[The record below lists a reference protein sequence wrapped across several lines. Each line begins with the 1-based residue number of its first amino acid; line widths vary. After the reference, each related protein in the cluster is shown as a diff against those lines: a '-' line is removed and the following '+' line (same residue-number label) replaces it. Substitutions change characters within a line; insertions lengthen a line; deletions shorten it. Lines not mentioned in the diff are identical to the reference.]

1 MQTFTQF
8 AVCIFVLS
16 TLGESFRP
24 ANAAAIAAYTDD
36 SNRTRGYSLNRLAI
50 NLGWSIGP
58 AIGGILAS
66 INYHL
71 LFWADGITCMLASVI
86 LYHYLKPGEKGQVSK
101 KEVVKEKGSSAYKD
115 GVFLQGMFYVFLIGL
130 CFFQLFSLLPL
141 FYKDQLHLNEAM
153 IGALIAG
160 NGLIIVVFE
169 MILVYKLE
177 RLGKVIHYIMIGSFL
192 IGLSFLT
199 LNLAPW
205 VSVAILS
212 MAMVSFGEMLLFPFI
227 NNFWVNRSSEQNR
240 GQYAAVF
247 AISFAAANVLAPTLS
262 MYLAEK
268 SSFALVWVVDFFICT
283 FAALGFYLLKKQIA

>member
-1 MQTFTQF
+1 
-8 AVCIFVLS
+8 
-16 TLGESFRP
+16 
-24 ANAAAIAAYTDD
+24 
-36 SNRTRGYSLNRLAI
+36 
-50 NLGWSIGP
+50 
-58 AIGGILAS
+58 
-66 INYHL
+66 
-71 LFWADGITCMLASVI
+71 
-86 LYHYLKPGEKGQVSK
+86 
-101 KEVVKEKGSSAYKD
+101 
-115 GVFLQGMFYVFLIGL
+115 
-130 CFFQLFSLLPL
+130 
-141 FYKDQLHLNEAM
+141 M

-169 MILVYKLE
+169 MVLVYKLE

-212 MAMVSFGEMLLFPFI
+212 MAMVSFGEMLFFPFI